1 MDSSLEN
8 SKEEKKG
15 LTEGTEKS
23 RSTKSGAEVHKTA
36 VTAGEGAREFQ
47 TGDPLCQLLHEITF
61 KTKSC
66 F

>member
-1 MDSSLEN
+1 MKTL
-8 SKEEKKG
+8 KKRKKG

>member
-1 MDSSLEN
+1 MKTL
-8 SKEEKKG
+8 KKRKKG
-15 LTEGTEKS
+15 SQRELKKAEAQKWC
-23 RSTKSGAEVHKTA
+23 SGAEVHKTA
-36 VTAGEGAREFQ
+36 ATAGEGAREFQ